1 MAPSEGMRPPSHL
14 KIFNSELF
22 LSKGNTGTKNGE
34 ETEGKAIQR
43 LPHLGIHPIHRH
55 QTLTTIADAKK
66 CLQTG
71 AWYGYP
77 LRGFAS
83 T

>member
-1 MAPSEGMRPPSHL
+1 MPPTQLRDGATTHF
-14 KIFNSELF
+14 KMFNPELF
-22 LSKGNTGTKNGE
+22 LSKRNAETKIGA

-43 LPHLGIHPIHRH
+43 LPYLGIYPMCSHQI
-55 QTLTTIADAKK
+55 QTLFLM

-77 LRGFAS
+77 LRGS
-83 T
+83 TST